1 MGVDGEE
8 TTEAGEELMRCL
20 ALFFGRLAPLLF
32 PSLSS
37 YSRIASSAD
46 MSPWLT
52 HSLSLSGYPFHL
64 TRYCRVFFLP

>member
-8 TTEAGEELMRCL
+8 MTEVGEELMRYL
-20 ALFFGRLAPLLF
+20 ALFLRWPAPFLF